1 MSRDNLIAWFS
12 LFLALAVGV
21 AGIALPM
28 LGCSNTDL
36 GHALLLLA
44 GALVLIGVWPLLRR
58 IKLRSPLVL
67 KIEIKEI
74 VNQPF
79 RNTRVLLD
87 GYRYVRCTFTHVT
100 FVYNNGETG
109 GFDAG
114 CQASPSCKI
123 ASDEPRIQQLLR
135 FLNSAGLLKDNVLDE
150 YSPNLEE
157 P

>member
-1 MSRDNLIAWFS
+1 
-12 LFLALAVGV
+12 
-21 AGIALPM
+21 M
-28 LGCSNTDL
+28 LGYTNHDL

-44 GALVLIGVWPLLRR
+44 GVLVFIGLLPLLRR
-58 IKLRSPLVL
+58 IKLRSPIVL

-114 CQASPSCKI
+114 CIASQGCKV
-123 ASDEPRIQQLLR
+123 ASDELRIQQILALLK
-135 FLNSAGLLKDNVLDE
+135 SAGILRDNALDE
-150 YSPNLEE
+150 YSPHLEE